1 MLENGNFK
9 APTWLLLD
17 ISACVANIFSGGLLT
32 VWLRSVPHLWE
43 AREVY
48 VPRNPVGRVRLL
60 SNSNSNATGTIY
72 LYMHINSYFCLHLSS
87 RVAESLWVPC
97 SADLYLIRK
106 SLVCAGVLLDQA
118 SADPG
123 K

>member
-1 MLENGNFK
+1 MVKVGAASLG
-9 APTWLLLD
+9 
-17 ISACVANIFSGGLLT
+17 SQ
-32 VWLRSVPHLWE
+32 RSVRPEKSSGELGYFLT
-43 AREVY
+43 ATAT
-48 VPRNPVGRVRLL
+48 LL
-60 SNSNSNATGTIY
+60 EPIY

-106 SLVCAGVLLDQA
+106 SLVSAGVLLDQA